1 MAQLVEVQTSREGD
15 IGIFRTEGYING
27 DEAEPVAEAGEALLQ
42 DGAKSLVLNLA
53 QSPIANSM
61 GISVLIEL
69 IEKVRDKDGKV
80 AFCCVVPILAKT
92 FQIMGL
98 LGRAEIFESE
108 AEAVKA
114 LGESA

>member
-1 MAQLVEVQTSREGD
+1 M
-15 IGIFRTEGYING
+15 RTEGYING
-27 DEAEPVAEAGEALLQ
+27 DEAEPVSEAGENLLQ
-42 DGAKSLVLNLA
+42 DGGKSLVLNLEK
-53 QSPIANSM
+53 SPITNSR
-61 GISVLIEL
+61 GISILIEL
-69 IEKVRDKDGKV
+69 IEKMRDQRGKV

-114 LGESA
+114 LGEST